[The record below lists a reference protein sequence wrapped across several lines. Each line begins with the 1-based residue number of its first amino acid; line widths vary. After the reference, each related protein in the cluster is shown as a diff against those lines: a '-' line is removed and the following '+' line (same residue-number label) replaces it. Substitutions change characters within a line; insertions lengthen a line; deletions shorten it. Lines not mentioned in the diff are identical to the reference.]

1 MKSNTRGASVDRAAV
16 RTSRREPMKRIAV
29 ALVAFGLTL
38 VAGPAAAQSPHTV
51 DPATV
56 TPTLNPN
63 YAPWTC
69 IVAGTGI
76 TCTGQEDLTYANE
89 ELGLQCG
96 GQDVYVTGVQH
107 SKLIRWHDRDGRA
120 LKTSVQTNFPA
131 DRLTL
136 SPESSGAAVLLSGGW
151 HKHYVYPVPGDPTQR
166 VLTETGS
173 ALKLRVPGGGVT
185 FRDSGT
191 VTYVPNQEYETP
203 SRMEGVHDRFS
214 GADLDALICD
224 GLT

>member
-1 MKSNTRGASVDRAAV
+1 MRHISAAV
-16 RTSRREPMKRIAV
+16 ASLAV
-29 ALVAFGLTL
+29 LLLAD
-38 VAGPAAAQSPHTV
+38 PAMASSPHTV
-51 DPATV
+51 DPATM

-69 IVAGTGI
+69 VVAGNGI
-76 TCTGQEDLTYANE
+76 TCTGYQDLFYANE
-89 ELGLQCG
+89 PIGLQCN
-96 GQDVYVTGVQH
+96 GQDVYATGTQR
-107 SKLIRWHDRDGRA
+107 SKFVRWHDLDGRA
-120 LKTSVQTNFPA
+120 VKTSIQTNFPA

-136 SPESSGAAVLLSGGW
+136 SPTGADPAVFLSGDW
-151 HKHYVYPVPGDPTQR
+151 HKHYVYPVPGDLTQR

-173 ALKLRVPGGGVT
+173 ALKLRVPGDGVT

-191 VTYVPNQEYETP
+191 VTYVPNEEYETP
-203 SRMEGVHDRFS
+203 SGMHGVHDRFS

>member
-1 MKSNTRGASVDRAAV
+1 
-16 RTSRREPMKRIAV
+16 MKRYATTLLVAMNLILIAV
-29 ALVAFGLTL
+29 P
-38 VAGPAAAQSPHTV
+38 AGATSPHTV
-51 DPATV
+51 DPAGM

-69 IVAGTGI
+69 VVAGTGI
-76 TCTGQEDLTYANE
+76 TCTGYQDLAYTNE
-89 ELGLQCG
+89 PIGLQCD
-96 GQDVYVTGVQH
+96 GQDVYVTGTQK
-107 SKLIRWHDRDGRA
+107 SKFVRWHDLDGRA
-120 LKTSVQTNFPA
+120 LKTSIQTNFTS

-136 SPESSGAAVLLSGGW
+136 SATGEGPAVFLSGDW
-151 HKHYVYPVPGDPTQR
+151 HKHYVYPVPGDLAQR

-173 ALKLRVPGGGVT
+173 ALKLRVPGEGVT

-191 VTYVPNQEYETP
+191 VTYVPSQEYETP
-203 SRMEGVHDRFS
+203 SSMHGVHDRFS